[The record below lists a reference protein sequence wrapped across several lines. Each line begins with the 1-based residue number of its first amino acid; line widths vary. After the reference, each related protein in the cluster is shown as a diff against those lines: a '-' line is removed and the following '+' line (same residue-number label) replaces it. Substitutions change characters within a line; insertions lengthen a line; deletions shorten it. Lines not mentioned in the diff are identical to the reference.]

1 VFDAGAFLYGGA
13 VMFGLAL
20 AGWVASLV
28 RGRVDM
34 VDALWALLFLAAAV
48 TYALSAAE
56 LDGRALLVLA
66 LVALWA
72 LRLSGYILLRNH
84 GKPEDRRYR
93 AIRER
98 NQPRFA
104 IKSVYLV
111 FGLQAALA
119 WVISLPLLAAIA
131 STAPW
136 GWLDVAG
143 VAVWAVGFG
152 FESIADRQ
160 LARFKRMPQSAG
172 QVMDSGLW
180 RYSRHPNYFGECS
193 VWWGFYLIA
202 LGAGGWWALL
212 SPLLVTFLLL
222 RVSGVALLEK
232 DIGGRRPEYAAYR
245 ARTPAFFPRPPRA
258 GKRA

>member
-1 VFDAGAFLYGGA
+1 MFDPGAFLHGGA
-13 VMFGLAL
+13 VILALAL
-20 AGWVASLV
+20 AGWVVSLV

-48 TYALSAAE
+48 AYALSAAA
-56 LDGRALLVLA
+56 LHGRAMLVLA

-98 NQPRFA
+98 NQPHFA
-104 IKSVYLV
+104 IKSLYLL

-119 WVISLPLLAAIA
+119 WLISLPLLAAIA

-143 VAVWAVGFG
+143 VAMWAVGFG
-152 FESIADRQ
+152 FEAVADRQ

-180 RYSRHPNYFGECS
+180 RYSRHPNYFGECC

-232 DIGGRRPEYAAYR
+232 DIGSRRPEYAAYR